1 MAANRTKYSNANKN
15 AQGYGKYMSCQ
26 QYKSIS
32 MHYYPLST
40 PSFIAIPPN
49 VTNPKQRKI
58 QPINIDFNNEK
69 KTHEKINKN
78 ARKKQTIFYA
88 IKQKERSNVR
98 INKQG
103 LNPVTSHALPFPLGK
118 QNEEHMHIPTATVYR
133 CTQVV
138 VSYTLVRCPVEKD
151 SCFPLKHKTLTHSQG
166 YNGNATSTAL
176 IRCTVSPFQ

>member
-1 MAANRTKYSNANKN
+1 MAANKTKCSNANKS
-15 AQGYGKYMSCQ
+15 AQGYEKYMSCQ

-40 PSFIAIPPN
+40 PSFAAIPPN
-49 VTNPKQRKI
+49 ATNTKQRKI

-69 KTHEKINKN
+69 LT
-78 ARKKQTIFYA
+78 KKSTKMQTKQVNFYA

-118 QNEEHMHIPTATVYR
+118 QTKIRVCERRTHATIYR

-138 VSYTLVRCPVEKD
+138 VSYTLVRCPVKKGLLF
-151 SCFPLKHKTLTHSQG
+151 SPKAQNTHALTG
-166 YNGNATSTAL
+166 K
-176 IRCTVSPFQ
+176 